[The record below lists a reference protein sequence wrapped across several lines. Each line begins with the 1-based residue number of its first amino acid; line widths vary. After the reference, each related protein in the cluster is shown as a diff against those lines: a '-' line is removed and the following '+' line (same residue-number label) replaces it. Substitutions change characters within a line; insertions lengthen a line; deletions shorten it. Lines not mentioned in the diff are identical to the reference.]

1 MSIHAILAKGAI
13 SPPRG
18 LREVEAGAGA
28 HVLVVDDDAAIRDTL
43 RLALE
48 DAGYQ
53 VEGVADGVTAL
64 NRLRTASERYIVLL
78 DLIMPGMGGQAV
90 LADIA
95 NDNQIATR
103 HAYILVTAAQERLTT
118 AGIEST
124 LARLS
129 APILHKPFDLDV
141 LLTMVSEAQQRL
153 G

>member
-1 MSIHAILAKGAI
+1 MDAD
-13 SPPRG
+13 
-18 LREVEAGAGA
+18 AGA

-53 VEGVADGVTAL
+53 VEGAADGVTAL
-64 NRLRTASERYIVLL
+64 NRLRTASEHYIVLL

-103 HAYILVTAAQERLTT
+103 HVYILVTAAQERLTT
-118 AGIEST
+118 DVESI

-129 APILHKPFDLDV
+129 APILYKPFDLDV